1 MMGQLIDFCLLGG
14 DEEFIGI
21 IKYVAIWSNNRQK
34 YKFSFY
40 KLPLKLASNYYLLDN
55 LYFTLDS
62 MCLRQ
67 MIGILCGLTQLQL
80 WKTFSCISIILDL
93 QRARIF
99 SNIFRFTDDLCTF
112 NNNHFKN
119 NYTDICSDG
128 PELKK

>member
-1 MMGQLIDFCLLGG
+1 MMGQLIDFCLLGW

-67 MIGILCGLTQLQL
+67 MIGILCGLT
-80 WKTFSCISIILDL
+80 
-93 QRARIF
+93 
-99 SNIFRFTDDLCTF
+99 
-112 NNNHFKN
+112 
-119 NYTDICSDG
+119 
-128 PELKK
+128 